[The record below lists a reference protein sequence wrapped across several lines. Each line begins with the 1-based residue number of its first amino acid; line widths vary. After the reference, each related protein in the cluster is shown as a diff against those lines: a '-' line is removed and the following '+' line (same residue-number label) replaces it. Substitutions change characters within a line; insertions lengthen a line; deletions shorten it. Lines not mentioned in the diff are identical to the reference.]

1 MEEVFIVFLDMYEGL
16 VVIVVIDERIF
27 KDIK

>member
-1 MEEVFIVFLDMYEGL
+1 MEEVSIVFLDMYEGL
-16 VVIVVIDERIF
+16 VVTVATDERTP